1 MHSLLTN
8 NCSNDTLVPIKVA
21 TSEEEE
27 TFGMFNYAR
36 RILASQKK
44 YPKTLP
50 FSKSVV
56 VIFQLLHKFVAEGKE
71 FSAELLDGTATQSQ
85 ISSEVARS
93 VESLLQRHLRSTLQA
108 RVLITT
114 FVLHNVNLA

>member
-1 MHSLLTN
+1 MIRNLAIYFRTTN
-8 NCSNDTLVPIKVA
+8 SHNAERNGK
-21 TSEEEE
+21 EEE
-27 TFGMFNYAR
+27 TFGTFNYAS

-108 RVLITT
+108 RVLMTT
-114 FVLHNVNLA
+114 FVLH